1 MQSKITQHMNNQ
13 ENLITENTV
22 NRCQFQD
29 DIDARIVKDFKIAI
43 ITMDQEVRANNL
55 EMNEKI
61 NKTQVYIYK
70 KLTLN
75 MI

>member
-29 DIDARIVKDFKIAI
+29 DTDARIVKDFKIAI

>member
-1 MQSKITQHMNNQ
+1 MLELS
-13 ENLITENTV
+13 
-22 NRCQFQD
+22 D
-29 DIDARIVKDFKIAI
+29 KDFKIAI
-43 ITMDQEVRANNL
+43 ITMHQEVRANNL